1 MSGDCIVKNRYRA
14 VCAVKQ
20 TGILCILPQFST
32 TPAGEIGQQGQDL
45 ESSIY
50 STVYLFTPFPLPE
63 KQTREEIEKYI
74 LNNWNCKREKQSFEF
89 RQKDDICAERHGPC
103 LFFKSLWSHCLFFL
117 LIPLSACLFFSS
129 VVTLFVF

>member
-1 MSGDCIVKNRYRA
+1 MEKTNRNKEGSFSIMSGDCIVKNRYRA

-74 LNNWNCKREKQSFEF
+74 LNN
-89 RQKDDICAERHGPC
+89 
-103 LFFKSLWSHCLFFL
+103 
-117 LIPLSACLFFSS
+117 
-129 VVTLFVF
+129 